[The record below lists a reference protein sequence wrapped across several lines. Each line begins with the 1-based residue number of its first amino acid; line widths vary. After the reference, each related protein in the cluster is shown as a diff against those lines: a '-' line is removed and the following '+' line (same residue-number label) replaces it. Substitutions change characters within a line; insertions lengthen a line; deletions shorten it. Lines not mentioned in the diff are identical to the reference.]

1 MILSIVDHPEL
12 KEYYNGDLVS
22 YNEREIIQ
30 KRGGNLIPDRVVLNK
45 DNKAV
50 IIDYKSGSPK
60 SYHKNQLNSYEKALN
75 NMGYSTLKK
84 FLVYIEPKT
93 VNVKSF

>member
-1 MILSIVDHPEL
+1 M
-12 KEYYNGDLVS
+12 KEKLFKKEV
-22 YNEREIIQ
+22 
-30 KRGGNLIPDRVVLNK
+30 GNLIPDRIVLNK
-45 DNKAV
+45 DNKAI

-60 SYHKNQLNSYEKALN
+60 NYHKNQLNSYEKALN

-93 VNVKSF
+93 VNVESF